1 MLTSVWRVV
10 FQTGGAEGKSSR
22 SREGGFSA
30 MSRRKQADMD
40 FGSDSFLD
48 IIANIVGIL
57 IILIVIAGVRVSQE
71 AINVE
76 SSGTESESDS
86 QVAALSS
93 EPDPKQQIREPGFL
107 PPVPTPPRKP
117 SPEPELTN
125 AVPLDPAVT
134 AKILAASEPE
144 KAPPPKP
151 KPRPVMPAY
160 VPETPKPVPP
170 SPELQQSIAELK
182 KELDSLNQRS
192 GQADASAKRYSEWSS
207 ELTKQIADARQT
219 LQDGWDQATEQQKEL
234 RELERSFQRTKLV
247 FIGKKKELSRAENQQ
262 AQKETLRHEF
272 TPVSRVVD
280 GKEIHFHVKDN
291 RVAYV
296 PLMELVE
303 RMKPQLRRQKD
314 WLLKYR
320 EHKGRV
326 GPHRGFLLDYVV
338 VRKKLSA
345 LESAR
350 NGGAARI
357 VPILLKFE
365 PVEELTRETLDR
377 ALRPGSVFIREMQMA
392 DVNTTLTFWVY
403 PDSYG
408 MYRQLKKFAHAEGFT
423 VAARPLEE
431 GEVIKA
437 SPWGSK
443 SAGQ

>member
-1 MLTSVWRVV
+1 
-10 FQTGGAEGKSSR
+10 
-22 SREGGFSA
+22 

-71 AINVE
+71 AVNVE
-76 SSGTESESDS
+76 SSESKSESH
-86 QVAALSS
+86 VAALPSK
-93 EPDPKQQIREPGFL
+93 PDPKQQDREPGFL
-107 PPVPTPPRKP
+107 PPVPAPPREP
-117 SPEPELTN
+117 GPEPEFTD
-125 AVPLDPAVT
+125 AVPLEPAMT
-134 AKILAASEPE
+134 AKILAVSEPE
-144 KAPPPKP
+144 KAPRPKP

-160 VPETPKPVPP
+160 VPETPNPVPP

-182 KELDSLNQRS
+182 KELDSLDQRF
-192 GQADASAKRYSEWSS
+192 GQADAMAKRYSEWSS
-207 ELTKQIADARQT
+207 ELTQQIADARQT
-219 LQDGWDQATEQQKEL
+219 LQNGWDEATDQQKQL
-234 RELERSFQRTKLV
+234 RELERSLKRTKLA
-247 FIGKKKELSRAENQQ
+247 FIGKEKELSRAEKQV
-262 AQKETLRHEF
+262 AEKETLRHEF

-280 GKEIHFHVKDN
+280 GNEIHFHVKDN

-365 PVEELTRETLDR
+365 PVEDLTRETLDR

-423 VAARPLEE
+423 VAARPLEQ